1 MKPETNGAMKLL
13 ESFNA
18 VVPDVIEAMMRESG
32 MARRGMAPIAAGI
45 RAQVNSYLASIDG
58 GAHAV
63 APREAETVRVLMMAL
78 VAAAK
83 ERQRGRSPDWS
94 LN

>member
-1 MKPETNGAMKLL
+1 
-13 ESFNA
+13 
-18 VVPDVIEAMMRESG
+18 
-32 MARRGMAPIAAGI
+32 MARGGMAPIAAAI
-45 RAQVNSYLASIDG
+45 RAQVNSYLASVAGEG
-58 GAHAV
+58 GHAA

-83 ERQRGRSPDWS
+83 ERQCGRLPDWA